1 MADTG
6 RGVTVHTHHH
16 ELRIIMETKI
26 VVVGAGRAG
35 GNNHNKINICHK
47 GGLTMLIMRVIIV
60 VMHGVTMMR
69 KGW

>member
-1 MADTG
+1 
-6 RGVTVHTHHH
+6 
-16 ELRIIMETKI
+16 METKI